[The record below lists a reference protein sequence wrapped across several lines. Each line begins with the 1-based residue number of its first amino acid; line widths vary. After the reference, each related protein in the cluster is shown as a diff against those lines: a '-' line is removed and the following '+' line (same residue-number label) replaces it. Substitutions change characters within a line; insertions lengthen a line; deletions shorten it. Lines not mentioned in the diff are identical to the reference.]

1 MNIKPLNLYDG
12 PVIDAHH
19 HFWDPIKNDHP
30 WLKPD
35 VLIPLDMVIIQ
46 PLRENIIQKIILQM
60 W

>member
-35 VLIPLDMVIIQ
+35 VLIPF
-46 PLRENIIQKIILQM
+46 R
-60 W
+60 